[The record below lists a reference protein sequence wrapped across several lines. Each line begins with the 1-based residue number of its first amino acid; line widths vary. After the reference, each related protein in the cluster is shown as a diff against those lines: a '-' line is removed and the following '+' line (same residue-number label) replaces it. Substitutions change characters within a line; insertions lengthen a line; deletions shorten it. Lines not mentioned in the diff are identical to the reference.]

1 MDATLTGEWTN
12 HYYKARLDSAIEAE
26 RWDEADRIRVAA
38 KRRLL
43 EMMSRGRSEDE
54 IAAIRDALADSFA
67 RLQLSKRVRVS
78 NGPLAMAARISA
90 DAETAAIAAEQ
101 AQLPEDTAHNVKNQI
116 IQHLS
121 QGNKRAM
128 TTSELKDKTDRRIE
142 TVSRALSQL
151 RAERKIGS
159 RRKGRYVLHQLTV
172 PQPEGV
178 ANSSRMMEKLSQMPI
193 STEPNEPFS
202 TPMEILKKESDLH
215 SKEINSINSETTN
228 RVPLVDVKNNLGLD
242 GSQSGTSI
250 PKPPATKSERNL
262 DNVIQL
268 YPKMN
273 PNVREYRN
281 IIREKMALDM

>member
-1 MDATLTGEWTN
+1 MDATLTGVMAF
-12 HYYKARLDSAIEAE
+12 HPYKVRLDSATEAE

-43 EMMSRGRSEDE
+43 EMMSRGCGEDE

-67 RLQLSKRVRVS
+67 RLQLSKRVRIG

-101 AQLPEDTAHNVKNQI
+101 AQLPEDTACNVKDQI

-128 TTSELKDKTDRRIE
+128 TTSELKEKTGRRIE

-159 RRKGRYVLHQLTV
+159 RRKGRHVLHQLTV
-172 PQPEGV
+172 LQREGV
-178 ANSSRMMEKLSQMPI
+178 ANSIRMMEKLSNKSI
-193 STEPNEPFS
+193 STELNEPS
-202 TPMEILKKESDLH
+202 NTPLEILKRESDRY
-215 SKEINSINSETTN
+215 SKEINRFDPETTN
-228 RVPLVDVKNNLGLD
+228 RVPLACPKNDLGLD
-242 GSQSGTSI
+242 GFQSDTS
-250 PKPPATKSERNL
+250 KHELPATKSERNL
-262 DNVIQL
+262 DNFIPL
-268 YPKMN
+268 YPE
-273 PNVREYRN
+273 VY
-281 IIREKMALDM
+281 L